1 MVIFLFNVFVIR
13 IGGCGMEFVTVFAI
27 QMSPV
32 ALEVVICF
40 GALIQSTCYMKTCFQ
55 RMYLFDVSQNSK

>member
-1 MVIFLFNVFVIR
+1 MVVFLFNVFVIR

-32 ALEVVICF
+32 ALEVVIIMF
-40 GALIQSTCYMKTCFQ
+40 WGIDSIHMLHENLLPKNV
-55 RMYLFDVSQNSK
+55 LV